1 MARDGTKNLKPV
13 QSKEEAIER
22 GRKGKLASGE
32 NRRKRAEEKDRLRLL
47 MSLPVIDG
55 KAKDQLKK
63 LGLDPSLY
71 DNEMLVDVMLWQQ
84 ALKGDVGA
92 IKYIDERLGKNLQL
106 ELKRREVELKERLSE
121 EHPIEQIETPE
132 ATLSTE
138 ELKALAKNNP
148 L

>member
-1 MARDGTKNLKPV
+1 MEIYSVG
-13 QSKEEAIER
+13 EA
-22 GRKGKLASGE
+22 S
-32 NRRKRAEEKDRLRLL
+32 
-47 MSLPVIDG
+47 
-55 KAKDQLKK
+55 KK
-63 LGLDPSLY
+63 LGLDPLLY

-92 IKYIDERLGKNLQL
+92 IKYIDERLGKNPQL

-121 EHPIEQIETPE
+121 EQSTEQIETPE